1 MHIRTYAKIL
11 MTAIVAVIFLSSCSM
26 NILQPKG
33 SAEMIVIGMDYMNST
48 AAPSLTGT
56 INDAREMG
64 AAFKMIMDEKGVP
77 FEIKWLVQE
86 GYDVQ
91 MEVSVTSVSS
101 LNTIVAD
108 LKQRI
113 EDTVPTSIETVQ
125 TGLYDAKI
133 TAFVQNQ
140 AKADELKA
148 DFEARYPGSP
158 GLAKVKTMS
167 LRDKPDYPS
176 KENIEKAIRE
186 TKLGHDDLL
195 IIYYT
200 GHGEKYDVLSRTSLV
215 ALLSKYSEAGMIDG
229 AMVNAALAVEEYT
242 EQLVC
247 AALDAAGISNEAYS
261 QFKNEIHNEIIK
273 SGDRAGALITAPT
286 ARDPYYGLL
295 DMERLYD
302 ITADL
307 DCKVVIITDACYSGF
322 LAGDSFPDISFETAV
337 AHFMNSPKWPNVAS
351 MSASTNDETSKVTVV
366 RNEEGTWQRHSMF
379 TIEVLKRLGWV
390 HTEQRFTYLQIPSY
404 SIRDDGGYNTG
415 TKVVEIPGYLARV
428 PERQTAASFFDAIMA
443 DWMTTTQTPQNNTTV
458 LEIYLIP

>member
-148 DFEARYPGSP
+148 DFEAR
-158 GLAKVKTMS
+158 
-167 LRDKPDYPS
+167 
-176 KENIEKAIRE
+176 
-186 TKLGHDDLL
+186 
-195 IIYYT
+195 
-200 GHGEKYDVLSRTSLV
+200 
-215 ALLSKYSEAGMIDG
+215 
-229 AMVNAALAVEEYT
+229 
-242 EQLVC
+242 
-247 AALDAAGISNEAYS
+247 
-261 QFKNEIHNEIIK
+261 
-273 SGDRAGALITAPT
+273 
-286 ARDPYYGLL
+286 
-295 DMERLYD
+295 
-302 ITADL
+302 
-307 DCKVVIITDACYSGF
+307 
-322 LAGDSFPDISFETAV
+322 
-337 AHFMNSPKWPNVAS
+337 
-351 MSASTNDETSKVTVV
+351 
-366 RNEEGTWQRHSMF
+366 
-379 TIEVLKRLGWV
+379 
-390 HTEQRFTYLQIPSY
+390 
-404 SIRDDGGYNTG
+404 
-415 TKVVEIPGYLARV
+415 
-428 PERQTAASFFDAIMA
+428 
-443 DWMTTTQTPQNNTTV
+443 
-458 LEIYLIP
+458 